1 MNIYPL
7 YLPYVPPSLGQ
18 VLGVITP
25 IIGQI
30 LTPGLFSWVTMGLKT
45 SMELMEGEIFKK
57 FINKIFHLNIFS
69 IFKKSLVAV

>member
-1 MNIYPL
+1 MSL
-7 YLPYVPPSLGQ
+7 ELLYVPLSLHQLAG
-18 VLGVITP
+18 LITP

-57 FINKIFHLNIFS
+57 FINEIFHLNIFS
-69 IFKKSLVAV
+69 IFKTSLVAV